1 MKSTR
6 NTLEYN
12 KLFVGSS
19 KYAIFIAI
27 LTQQARIRESDVTTR
42 QAFFFYSN
50 ILTLTIPVLYVIL
63 CGFRCTSG
71 ILACGAL
78 LNPTFCRKVRS
89 MCGLIARPYIVQM
102 DVTTCQSPKLRFAT
116 LYKGIDRVTKTK
128 LRFFPQKCKSLVGKG
143 FYCRP
148 PRGQLTKKHFSCSSS
163 S

>member
-42 QAFFFYSN
+42 QAFFFFSN

-89 MCGLIARPYIVQM
+89 MCVLIARPYIVQM

-116 LYKGIDRVTKTK
+116 LYKGIDHVTKTK
-128 LRFFPQKCKSLVGKG
+128 LRFFPQKCKSLV
-143 FYCRP
+143 
-148 PRGQLTKKHFSCSSS
+148 
-163 S
+163 

>member
-1 MKSTR
+1 M
-6 NTLEYN
+6 TLQR
-12 KLFVGSS
+12 G
-19 KYAIFIAI
+19 
-27 LTQQARIRESDVTTR
+27 R
-42 QAFFFYSN
+42 QFFFFSN

-148 PRGQLTKKHFSCSSS
+148 PRGQLTKKALLLFFFLLRPFAVSSKQKHFAMCTLFGRQLQTF
-163 S
+163 

>member
-12 KLFVGSS
+12 EIFVGSY

-42 QAFFFYSN
+42 HFFFEIASN

-78 LNPTFCRKVRS
+78 LNPTFCCKVRS
-89 MCGLIARPYIVQM
+89 MCGLTARPYIVQM
-102 DVTTCQSPKLRFAT
+102 DVTTCQSPKSRFAT
-116 LYKGIDRVTKTK
+116 LYKGPCINNVNTKGEGVY
-128 LRFFPQKCKSLVGKG
+128 QIC
-143 FYCRP
+143 
-148 PRGQLTKKHFSCSSS
+148 
-163 S
+163 